1 MLLLDTITNLF
12 ESFLYSYTVNYF
24 CNKKNTDNKTIL
36 IGFILIS
43 ALDSYSFMELF
54 HKLWIRNVL
63 SIIFIFLVIGIIYRH
78 NLVPALIATSVIT
91 FIMLCITTIMQNNV
105 CNILMNIFQSENNY
119 IYTFLILCAIR
130 WTSVIL
136 QLKYIDKMYILYEI
150 ILDGGVD
157 VLVFLLVLNAWGLAF
172 NVSDNYLLG
181 LNNEILS
188 NILTV
193 LFFLFLI
200 FALLYIVKISSK
212 SQEINRLNL
221 DLEKNNNKLRKIKHD
236 YGAQISYLYGLSL
249 MERYDDLK
257 ISLKNIIDKSDYDS
271 KTFNE
276 GVGSILSLALKSAVK
291 SKDIKVTLEE
301 RADLYR
307 INMPE
312 MELFRVL
319 FNIINNAVEA
329 MGGKGNIFIRSYEL
343 EEEIIIMIQNDGPE
357 IPQDYLLKIFET
369 GFTTKNNSE
378 KGHGYGLGI
387 VKELIEKNHGKI
399 NVRSSPE
406 LTEFRI
412 IFKI

>member
-24 CNKKNTDNKTIL
+24 CNKKNTDSKTIL

-78 NLVPALIATSVIT
+78 NLVPALMATSVIT

-130 WTSVIL
+130 WASVIL
-136 QLKYIDKMYILYEI
+136 QLKYIDKMYILYEL
-150 ILDGGVD
+150 ILDGGVY

-291 SKDIKVTLEE
+291 SKDIKVTLED

-329 MGGKGNIFIRSYEL
+329 MSNNGNIYIKSYEL
-343 EEEIIIMIQNDGPE
+343 EGEIIIMIQNDGPE

-378 KGHGYGLGI
+378 KGHGYGLSI

-399 NVRSSPE
+399 NVRSSSE

-412 IFKI
+412 TFKI